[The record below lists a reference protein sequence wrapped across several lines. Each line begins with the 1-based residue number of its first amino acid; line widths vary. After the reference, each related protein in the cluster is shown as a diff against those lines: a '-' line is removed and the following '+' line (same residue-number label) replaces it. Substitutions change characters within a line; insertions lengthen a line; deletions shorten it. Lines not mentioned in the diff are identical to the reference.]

1 MRNTI
6 LSETK
11 TPLLIDMSLDVMYD
25 IADTTEERMKKSTV
39 MNFYPKY
46 FYYIKH
52 LKLYK
57 NNLYMNVNS
66 CLTRSLVV

>member
-46 FYYIKH
+46 LYYIKH

-57 NNLYMNVNS
+57 NNL
-66 CLTRSLVV
+66 RK